1 MAEEPI
7 VVRLDQSFRVFE
19 ERMALL
25 KEEPMSDKPDFDLAT
40 VHRYFSATCF
50 NKTWEFIDKPSRTP
64 EEDMEM
70 LQTSMASL
78 WHWSQREDA
87 TPQNLSVGNWQVSR
101 VYALLG
107 QADNARRYAGSAL
120 KYAEGQPPFYLGFAY
135 EALARAEM
143 VAGDKAKMSEYLE
156 KAYMLAEDVEDEED
170 REVLMGDLKTI
181 S

>member
-1 MAEEPI
+1 
-7 VVRLDQSFRVFE
+7 
-19 ERMALL
+19 
-25 KEEPMSDKPDFDLAT
+25 
-40 VHRYFSATCF
+40 
-50 NKTWEFIDKPSRTP
+50 
-64 EEDMEM
+64 
-70 LQTSMASL
+70 
-78 WHWSQREDA
+78 
-87 TPQNLSVGNWQVSR
+87 
-101 VYALLG
+101 
-107 QADNARRYAGSAL
+107 L